1 MLIESDII
9 VEYKGLKLSGY
20 RQFTKEEKK
29 NLFSYFVR
37 NMIFEVE
44 NYQYYEFYDYLK
56 NIGIRIFL

>member
-29 NLFSYFVR
+29 ICLV
-37 NMIFEVE
+37 I
-44 NYQYYEFYDYLK
+44 L
-56 NIGIRIFL
+56 